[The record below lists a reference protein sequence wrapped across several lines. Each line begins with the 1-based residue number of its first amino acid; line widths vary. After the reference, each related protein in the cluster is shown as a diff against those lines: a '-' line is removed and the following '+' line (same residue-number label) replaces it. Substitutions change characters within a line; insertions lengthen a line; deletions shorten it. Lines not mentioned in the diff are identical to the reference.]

1 MKVCIITNYI
11 DKGYVNELLILDNL
25 ISTLNLQQKDIYSIS
40 DVNLSY
46 SVNKNYTHVL
56 VLLDFKITSLLSLT
70 PFLDNIF
77 IPKIFVIDTIP
88 EIHKNIDVDVLKHYD
103 YKSDSSYNSLS
114 KNSQNILYN
123 DYADALIFYS
133 NLDFNLFT
141 SYYEIQSDKKITII
155 PPSLGK
161 EKSITFNPSFFKS
174 NNNIGFNGIPS
185 FNNGFGHLISS
196 LASLSDYNLNIYGK
210 HGRSPFTTQPLIN
223 NATASYSNICF
234 KGQLR
239 DSVNFYKNNHIY
251 ANVGLYNS
259 FDLPTLYSIVNGMVP
274 IISPNLPISEFLPN
288 YPFVS
293 NCDYNEIIKT
303 IIQIKNTSDSDLKD
317 ILYQEVN
324 NIKFLN
330 DNFLKEK
337 YHFFLNSL

>member
-11 DKGYVNELLILDNL
+11 DKGYVNEFLILDNL

-88 EIHKNIDVDVLKHYD
+88 EIHKNIYGDFLKHD
-103 YKSDSSYNSLS
+103 GYKSDSSYNSLA
-114 KNSQNILYN
+114 KNSQNTLYN
-123 DYADALIFYS
+123 DDADALIFYS

-223 NATASYSNICF
+223 NATVSYSNICF

-259 FDLPTLYSIVNGMVP
+259 FDLPTLYNIVNGIVP